1 MPSSGVSMLNETKGI
16 PDPQTLRKSESKH
29 TGSENRH
36 TEIEDIL
43 FLWKFVSK
51 DVTTAGEGGEFP
63 TWNLWRNWEELMY
76 CSKIRSPH
84 WKKDEKLLKKQSKV
98 LLSFK

>member
-16 PDPQTLRKSESKH
+16 PDPQTLRK
-29 TGSENRH
+29 SENRH

-51 DVTTAGEGGEFP
+51 DVTTAGKEGRIP
-63 TWNLWRNWEELMY
+63 YPKSL
-76 CSKIRSPH
+76 
-84 WKKDEKLLKKQSKV
+84 EKLRRINVLQQNQIPSLKKGRKTA
-98 LLSFK
+98 

>member
-16 PDPQTLRKSESKH
+16 PDPQTLRKSE
-29 TGSENRH
+29 NRN

-51 DVTTAGEGGEFP
+51 DVTTAGEGGANSLPEIF
-63 TWNLWRNWEELMY
+63 EE
-76 CSKIRSPH
+76 I
-84 WKKDEKLLKKQSKV
+84 EKN
-98 LLSFK
+98 

>member
-51 DVTTAGEGGEFP
+51 DVTTAGEGGQIP
-63 TWNLWRNWEELMY
+63 YLKSL
-76 CSKIRSPH
+76 
-84 WKKDEKLLKKQSKV
+84 EKLRRINVLQQNQIPSLKKGRKTA
-98 LLSFK
+98 